1 MSKVLYCQVYLL
13 VNWRRILQLL
23 LKVKLKVQNRKRGQW
38 KKKSVYLK
46 KGAKSNLK
54 VSIVNCFIMF

>member
-13 VNWRRILQLL
+13 VNWRYILQLL
-23 LKVKLKVQNRKRGQW
+23 FKVKLQVQNRKRGQW

-54 VSIVNCFIMF
+54 VSIVNCFIII